1 MTEKEVKI
9 SKNFYGN
16 FSILKVWWFVVNWPK
31 WHIYER
37 NGCFFLLVE
46 IGALLA
52 KTLEHSLMGWLQSG
66 GEKEEN
72 ILTGKDTFLLL

>member
-1 MTEKEVKI
+1 MIEKEVKV

-16 FSILKVWWFVVNWPK
+16 FSIIKVWWFVGNWPK
-31 WHIYER
+31 QHIYES

-46 IGALLA
+46 IGALSA
-52 KTLEHSLMGWLQSG
+52 KTLEHSPMRWQQSG
-66 GEKEEN
+66 GEREEN

>member
-46 IGALLA
+46 IGALSA
-52 KTLEHSLMGWLQSG
+52 KTLEPSLMGWLQSG